1 MVSYV
6 INYEDA
12 SGRTLS
18 PSRTFYGNVGDRP
31 VVAFLY
37 IDGYEPQAYNLTK
50 TLSKNEADNI
60 FTFVYSRVSGGGG
73 EGTTTVVEGAGGTTV
88 VEVPAP
94 EGTGAAGA
102 AGAGG
107 GGGGAGDAGAAVEDP
122 DAGGVNVPDEQVPQD
137 EGPEDLVDLDDE
149 EVPLADRIGGI
160 EEGTANM
167 LGATAVGVT
176 ASAALAVLFVIL
188 WKRRKQN
195 GASEDGEE

>member
-1 MVSYV
+1 M
-6 INYEDA
+6 
-12 SGRTLS
+12 
-18 PSRTFYGNVGDRP
+18 
-31 VVAFLY
+31 
-37 IDGYEPQAYNLTK
+37 
-50 TLSKNEADNI
+50 
-60 FTFVYSRVSGGGG
+60 
-73 EGTTTVVEGAGGTTV
+73 
-88 VEVPAP
+88 
-94 EGTGAAGA
+94 
-102 AGAGG
+102 
-107 GGGGAGDAGAAVEDP
+107 EDP